1 MKISVCNLENEKVG
15 DVSLNPHVFS
25 QPVRADILARVVRWQ
40 LAKRQAGTHKTKG
53 ISEISG
59 TTRKPYKQKGTGRA
73 RQGSLRS
80 PQFRGG
86 ATLFGPV
93 VRSHAHDLPKR
104 IRRLGLSVAL
114 SSKLCEDKL
123 FVLDALAFPSGK
135 TSCLKKQLEA
145 VWSGRVLFVCG
156 KTCDPG
162 FVRAAHNLW
171 RVNILS
177 HEGLNVYDIL
187 RHDCLVLEKS
197 AIEHLEGRLA

>member
-1 MKISVCNLENEKVG
+1 MKVAVCDLENKKVG
-15 DVSLNPHVFS
+15 DITLNPEVFS
-25 QPVRADILARVVRWQ
+25 RPVRADILARVVRWQ

-93 VRSHAHDLPKR
+93 VRSHAHDLQKR
-104 IRRLGLSVAL
+104 VRKLGLSIAL
-114 SSKLCEDKL
+114 SARCVEDKL
-123 FVLDALAFPSGK
+123 FILDSMAFPSGK
-135 TSCLKKQLEA
+135 TADLKKKIEA
-145 VWSGRVLFVCG
+145 WKGRVLFVSAG
-156 KTCDPG
+156 VPDEG
-162 FVRAAHNLW
+162 FCKAAHNLW
-171 RVNILS
+171 HVNVLPYQ
-177 HEGLNVYDIL
+177 GLNVYDIL

-197 AIEHLEGRLA
+197 AVECLEGRLA